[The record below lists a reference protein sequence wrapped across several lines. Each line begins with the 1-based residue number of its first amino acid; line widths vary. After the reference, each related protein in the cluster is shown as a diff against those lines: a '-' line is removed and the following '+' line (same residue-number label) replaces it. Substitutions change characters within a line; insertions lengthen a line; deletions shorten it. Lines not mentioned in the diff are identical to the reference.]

1 MKLELC
7 LIPRNSS
14 PYLWHS
20 CEIVSSGNSRSFFFL
35 LLPFGALVELFSWAM
50 TMSIAPISSVH
61 TVFTC
66 EAWSPK
72 VSVFILLFA
81 VAKVSVLLFHICV
94 HI

>member
-1 MKLELC
+1 
-7 LIPRNSS
+7 
-14 PYLWHS
+14 
-20 CEIVSSGNSRSFFFL
+20 VSSGNSRSIFF

-50 TMSIAPISSVH
+50 TMSTAPISSVH

-81 VAKVSVLLFHICV
+81 VAKVSVQLFHICV